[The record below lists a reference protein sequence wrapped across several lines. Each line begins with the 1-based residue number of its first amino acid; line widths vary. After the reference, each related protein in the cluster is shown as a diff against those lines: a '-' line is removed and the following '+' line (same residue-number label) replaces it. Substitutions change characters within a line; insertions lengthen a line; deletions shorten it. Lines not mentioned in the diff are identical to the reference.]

1 MQEQNPKTILVADED
16 PDERAFLSAN
26 LEADGYS
33 VLAAGDRVKAMAL
46 LVKEPDLVVVDVNG
60 GTLALMDA
68 LRSGEGIAA
77 QTDPATP
84 VIALTREPERFQQIR
99 LLERGGDD
107 VLQKPYSY
115 PELRARMEAVLRRSA
130 PRDTGVLRA
139 GRLRIHTRGRRVFVD
154 ARPLALTTRE
164 YELLV
169 ALASEPGRVLTRAE
183 LLIAWGYS
191 ASAHTRTLD
200 THAARLRRKLTAA
213 GAGPAIVNV
222 WGVGYRLDPQVR

>member
-16 PDERAFLSAN
+16 PDERAFLSDN

-33 VLAAGDRVKAMAL
+33 VLAASDRVKAMAL

-60 GTLALMDA
+60 GTLALIDA

-84 VIALTREPERFQQIR
+84 VIALTSEPEPFQQIR
-99 LLERGGDD
+99 LLERGDD

-115 PELRARMEAVLRRSA
+115 PELRARLEAVLRRSA
-130 PRDTGVLRA
+130 PRDTAVLRA
-139 GRLRIHTRGRRVFVD
+139 GRLRIHTRSRRVFVD
-154 ARPLALTTRE
+154 AHPVALTNRE

-191 ASAHTRTLD
+191 AGAHTRTLD
-200 THAARLRRKLTAA
+200 THAARLRRKLAAA
-213 GAGPAIVNV
+213 GAGPAIVTV